1 MKNSGRLLPTA
12 IRYLCLFYFILHFDT
27 LVCEVFI
34 FYNRFFYMGNF
45 SRVYML
51 NDFLARFCFYYFPG
65 WALDDFYIA
74 VMASLLFRSPAFT
87 AFMGHLKS
95 SL

>member
-1 MKNSGRLLPTA
+1 MRAFFVTFVD
-12 IRYLCLFYFILHFDT
+12 LFFIDR
-27 LVCEVFI
+27 VEVFI

-74 VMASLLFRSPAFT
+74 VMASLLFRSPAFS